1 MPRIYYEAGLLE
13 RFYTDIHV
21 AHGWPRI
28 VRAIPRTLQPR
39 ACRRLVSRGVEIAD
53 FPHKQVRTFPTL
65 GLRYALRRN
74 WAQNTDALTRVDLSI
89 EDEFSRR
96 VLKGGLGNATH
107 LHCFDIASLGVMQ
120 AVANTGIKIIMDQTN
135 AAHPVLAELLL
146 RERTK
151 HPGWEDADAGGTMD
165 EVIQARYREAWAL
178 ADIVVCGSEFVR
190 AGVCRCGGPPSKCVV
205 VPYGIDLGN
214 AHGQDATWR
223 CGVLQER
230 YARRRAGEPLR
241 VLTIGTVGL
250 RKGAPYVLEA
260 AKAFRGRASFRMV
273 GAIDIS
279 QEAVKWLGQY
289 VELTGLIPRNE
300 VVAHYRWA
308 DVFLFPSVCEGSAGV
323 VYEALAQGLPVICT
337 PNTGSVARDGV
348 DGLIVEPSSGEAVVA
363 ALEKVIA
370 NPDLCLTMAQNG
382 FATSDQMNVKYYG
395 DRLLRAVGMERV

>member
-21 AHGWPRI
+21 THGWPRI
-28 VRAIPRTLQPR
+28 VRAIPKTLQPR
-39 ACRRLVSRGVEIAD
+39 AFRRLASRGAEITH
-53 FPHKQVRTFPTL
+53 FPRKQVRTFPTL
-65 GLRYALRRN
+65 GLRYALGRS
-74 WAQNTDALTRVDLSI
+74 WAQSADALTRVDLSI

-96 VLKGGLGNATH
+96 VLRGGLGNATH

-120 AVANTGIKIIMDQTN
+120 AVAGTGIKIVMDQTN
-135 AAHPVLAELLL
+135 APRPIMAELLS

-165 EVIQARYREAWAL
+165 EVIQARYQHAWAL

-190 AGVCRCGGPPSKCVV
+190 EGVCRCGGPASKCVV

-214 AHGQDATWR
+214 THSQDATWR
-223 CGVLQER
+223 HSVVEER
-230 YARRRAGEPLR
+230 YARRRAGEPLH

-260 AKAFRGRASFRMV
+260 AKAFRGRATFRMV
-273 GAIDIS
+273 GAIGIS
-279 QEAVKWLGQY
+279 QEAVKWLGQH

-337 PNTGSVARDGV
+337 PNTGSVVRGGV
-348 DGLIVEPSSGEAVVA
+348 DGLIVEPSSGEAVIA
-363 ALEKVIA
+363 ALEKVMA
-370 NPDLCLTMAQNG
+370 SPDLCLAMAQNG
-382 FATSDQMNVKYYG
+382 FATSDRMNVEYYG
-395 DRLLRAVGMERV
+395 ERLLRAVGLGGN